1 MLYTTRCPNPREN
14 TFKDGQMQAL
24 GFVAMAVL
32 ILFVGF
38 MLYDVTTNPDGH
50 GNTVVSE
57 EPVRFGE

>member
-1 MLYTTRCPNPREN
+1 
-14 TFKDGQMQAL
+14 MQAL

-57 EPVRFGE
+57 ELVRFGE